1 MQAKSLWLRNRRLFR
16 LATLII
22 FWLSSSALCFTSEP
36 TCFPVSSPWIWT
48 LKNAEIKVWV
58 IHTIGDWDSLMV
70 FENQSSD
77 GGWWTMAPDELFLKR
92 YCHHYCLPALSLLWL
107 WRRPKLT
114 REYRWQCHLCT
125 HWKLPAFLGWV
136 TLQQDALQQAWELI
150 SLAQNNTFDF

>member
-58 IHTIGDWDSLMV
+58 IHTIGDWDSLMA

-77 GGWWTMAPDELFLKR
+77 GGWWTVAPVELFLKR

-114 REYRWQCHLCT
+114 RENTGGSVASAHIGNSQLSWVELHFNRMPSS
-125 HWKLPAFLGWV
+125 KLG
-136 TLQQDALQQAWELI
+136 
-150 SLAQNNTFDF
+150 N